1 MRYMQVIH
9 AEDLGVARNSYLTLL
24 GKRGV
29 VLPPAAH
36 VYVETIY
43 RPALMAQGAA
53 WLCYVGVPQHAV
65 A

>member
-1 MRYMQVIH
+1 
-9 AEDLGVARNSYLTLL
+9 
-24 GKRGV
+24 

>member
-1 MRYMQVIH
+1 MQVIH
-9 AEDLGVARNSYLTLL
+9 AADLGGARDSYLAIL

-29 VLPPAAH
+29 VLPAAAH

-43 RPALMAQGAA
+43 RPAPMASGAE